1 MTALSL
7 SQEVHSVSWMESLLA
22 EISTPKWVSN
32 VDRKFEDTAFT
43 RKGLD
48 KKDEVSLLQNGSL
61 ALRSRVQLCSQNTHH
76 V

>member
-7 SQEVHSVSWMESLLA
+7 SQEVHGVSWMESLLT

-32 VDRKFEDTAFT
+32 VDRKFEETAFT
-43 RKGLD
+43 REGLD

-61 ALRSRVQLCSQNTHH
+61 ALQSRVQLCSQNTHH
-76 V
+76 I